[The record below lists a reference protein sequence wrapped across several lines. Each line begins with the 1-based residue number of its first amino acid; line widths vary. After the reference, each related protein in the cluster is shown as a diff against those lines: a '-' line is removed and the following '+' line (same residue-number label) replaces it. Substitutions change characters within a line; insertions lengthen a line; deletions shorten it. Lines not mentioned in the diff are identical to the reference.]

1 MNLWDYFQNNK
12 GKKITKWTQY
22 FWVYEKHFAHLRD
35 KPIKFLEIG
44 VLNGGSL
51 QMWREYFHPDST
63 IVGIDINPNC
73 KQHEANG
80 VNIRIGDQSSP
91 EFLQSLIDEFGTFDV
106 VIDDGS
112 HHVAH
117 VNKTFQFL
125 YPKIADDGVFLIEDT
140 HAGYWP
146 SHGGSLTA
154 PESINNV
161 AKGFIDK
168 LNAYYTNGQVRP
180 DEFTIKTK
188 CVSFYDSMI
197 VLEKGDFGVRRPIEI
212 GEGQRDEG
220 PIIEPVIQEPSVVDV
235 PTGEILTIRT
245 G

>member
-1 MNLWDYFQNNK
+1 MDLWEYFQNNQ
-12 GKKITKWTQY
+12 GKKITKWTHY
-22 FWVYEKHFAHLRD
+22 FPVYEKHFKSYTDR
-35 KPIKFLEIG
+35 PIKFLEIG

-51 QMWREYFHPDST
+51 QMWKNYFHPDST
-63 IVGIDINPNC
+63 IVGIDINQSC
-73 KQHEANG
+73 KQHEKNG
-80 VNIRIGDQSSP
+80 VNIRIGDQSDP
-91 EFLQSLIDEFGTFDV
+91 QFLQSLIDEFGTFDI

-125 YPKIADDGVFLIEDT
+125 YPKIADDGVYFIEDT
-140 HAGYWP
+140 HASYWS

-168 LNAYYTNGQVRP
+168 INAFHTRGQVKP

-188 CVSFYDSMI
+188 SVSFYDSII
-197 VLEKGDFGVRRPIEI
+197 VLEKGDFGVRRPMEI

-220 PIIEPVIQEPSVVDV
+220 PIIEPNISVEPEEIQ
-235 PTGEILTIRT
+235 TGEILTIRT